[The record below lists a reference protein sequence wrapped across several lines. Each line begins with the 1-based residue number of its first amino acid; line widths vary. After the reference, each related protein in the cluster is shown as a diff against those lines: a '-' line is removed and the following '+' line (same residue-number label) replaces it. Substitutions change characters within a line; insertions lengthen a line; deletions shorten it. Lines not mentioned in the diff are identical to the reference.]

1 MVKQLSVLFT
11 VLFPLALFAQTGI
24 ITGTITG
31 NDGFSIIGANVSV
44 EGTTIGT
51 VTDIDGKYSLAN
63 VPVGQKTL
71 VYSFIGLKT
80 QKQTVTVKDGE
91 TTSMDVKLVEDV
103 QLLDQV
109 VVVGYGTTQ
118 KRDITGSIAT
128 VKAEAIESSTQP
140 SVDEA
145 LQGQAA
151 GVSIISQNGIS
162 GSAVKINV
170 RGTNSIAAGS
180 QPLIVVDGIPI
191 TTGNFD
197 PGNLGSSSNAL
208 SDINPSDIES
218 IEVLKDA
225 AATAIYG
232 SRGANGVVMIT
243 TKQGKAGKSN
253 INIGY
258 SYGIINETN
267 RVDFL
272 TAQEQLALRDQART
286 DIGLSPETPTTSV
299 GGGLT
304 RAEADSIAAA
314 GGSNWIDKMLRTGG
328 VHQLELSAAGGTEKV
343 RYYIG
348 GAYRSEDGFLVGNSY
363 DRVNGRINLD
373 VDAAK
378 RLKLGGNLALT
389 YTSID
394 RVRTGDAGGLGSAQQ
409 MLPYI
414 PIYDADGTYNTANIY
429 NPVWA
434 LDNQQFNTE
443 NIRSITS
450 VYGDYKLHKNITYH
464 SDFGIDFMNQQED
477 EFNFR
482 NVEQQGST
490 SSAWDRTTR
499 VINWNL
505 NNYLTYEKDWT
516 DRHFFKIMV
525 GQSTQK
531 VKTEGFGLF
540 GFGFPNDYLT
550 SPSDAPAENQSGYSY
565 ETANGLVS
573 VFSRINYKLK
583 NRYLLGVSMR
593 GDASSRFGPGNKWG
607 FFPAFSAGW
616 IISDEKFM
624 KGSKAVPFLKLSA
637 SYGYTGNNAIPD
649 FAHWSLYSAGFNYA
663 DSSGVAPIQL
673 DNRNLQWERSQQL
686 DVNLEFAFLESKI
699 FGNITYYNKTSSDLL
714 LYLSL
719 PTSSGYD
726 GVWKNVGKLE
736 NWGIEFSLTSRNI
749 NRKFKWE
756 TNLNL
761 AMNRNKVLSAGGLPP
776 DAFESGQPGEG
787 RVIEGYPVGQAFL
800 VEFAGVQQQTGQ
812 IGAWNLDGTPM
823 LDGSG
828 NQMMYDVAGGTEL
841 FYDRNGHLMTYANP
855 TGGLFYEYHRK
866 AMGSPLPLFYGG
878 ITNTISYAGVELSF
892 LFSFAYGNTIYDDAA
907 KTQIGNWQ
915 SIAQRREILDA
926 WSPTNTDTDVPALN
940 NYTPVNSSRFLYDG
954 SYLRLRSLTLGYNF
968 PKKLCERIK
977 LQKLRV
983 YAKGGNLWTLT
994 AFPGWDPE
1002 VLRNVD
1008 PNSQAG
1014 NVSFAGPYL
1023 GTPQARIISFGI
1035 QIGI

>member
-1 MVKQLSVLFT
+1 MTKHLLG
-11 VLFPLALFAQTGI
+11 ALFFLISTNVLAQTGTI
-24 ITGTITG
+24 SGVLTGE
-31 NDGFSIIGANVSV
+31 DGLSIIGGSVLV
-44 EGTTIGT
+44 EGTTIGAS
-51 VTDIDGKYSLAN
+51 TDFDGNYELKG
-63 VPVGQKTL
+63 VPVGEQTI

-80 QKQTVTVKDGE
+80 QKHNIAVKEGE
-91 TTSMDVKLVEDV
+91 TSTFDVKMAEDV
-103 QLLDQV
+103 MMLNQA

-118 KRDITGSIAT
+118 KRDVTGSIAT
-128 VKAEAIESSTQP
+128 IKAEAIEQSTQP

-208 SDINPSDIES
+208 SDLNPSDIES

-243 TKQGKAGKSN
+243 TKRGKAGKSN

-258 SYGIINETN
+258 SYGIMNETN
-267 RVDFL
+267 RLKFL
-272 TAQEQLALRDQART
+272 TAEEHLALRDRART
-286 DIGLSPETPTTSV
+286 DQGLAPETPGTSV

-304 RAEADSIAAA
+304 RAEADSIARN
-314 GGSNWIDKMLRTGG
+314 GGTDWVDEMLRTGG
-328 VHQLELSAAGGTEKV
+328 VHQLELSASGGTEKV
-343 RYYIG
+343 RYYLG
-348 GAYRSEDGFLVGNSY
+348 GAYRSEDGFLKGNTY
-363 DRVNGRINLD
+363 DRVNARLNLD
-373 VDAAK
+373 ADATK
-378 RLKLGGNLALT
+378 ILRVGGNLAIT

-394 RVRTGDAGGLGSAQQ
+394 RVRTGDAGGLGTAQQ
-409 MLPYI
+409 NMPYF
-414 PIYDADGTYNTANIY
+414 PIYDETGEFYNDIS
-429 NPVWA
+429 NPVRD
-434 LDNQQFNTE
+434 LELQSFNTE
-443 NIRSITS
+443 IIRSINS
-450 VYGDYKLHKNITYH
+450 IYADVQLHKNVKFH
-464 SDFGIDFMNQQED
+464 SDFGIDFLNQQED

-482 NVEQQGST
+482 NVNQVGST

-505 NNYLTYEKDWT
+505 NNYLTYEKDWEEK
-516 DRHFFKIMV
+516 HYFKIMV
-525 GQSTQK
+525 GQSAQR
-531 VKTEGFGLF
+531 VKAEGFGLN
-540 GFGFPNDYLT
+540 GWGFPNDYLT
-550 SPSDAPAENQSGYSY
+550 SPSDAPQENQSGYSY
-565 ETANGLVS
+565 ETGNGLLS
-573 VFSRINYKLK
+573 FFSRINYKLK
-583 NRYLLGVSMR
+583 NRYLLGISMR
-593 GDASSRFGPGNKWG
+593 GDASSRFGPDNKWG

-616 IISDEKFM
+616 IISDEKWL
-624 KGSKAVPFLKLSA
+624 KGSKVVPYLKLSA
-637 SYGYTGNNAIPD
+637 SFGYTGNDAIPD
-649 FAHWSLYSAGFNYA
+649 FAYWSLYSAGFDYA

-673 DNRNLQWERSQQL
+673 DNPNLKWERSQQL
-686 DVNLEFAFLESKI
+686 DVNLDFAFARSKI
-699 FGNITYYNKTSSDLL
+699 YGNITYYRKTSSDLL
-714 LYLSL
+714 LFMSL

-726 GVWKNVGKLE
+726 GVWQNIGQLE
-736 NWGIEFSLTSRNI
+736 NWGMEFSLTSRNL
-749 NRKFKWE
+749 NKKFKWE
-756 TNLNL
+756 TTLNL
-761 AMNRNKVLSAGGLPP
+761 AFNRNKVLDAAGLPP

-800 VEFAGVQQQTGQ
+800 VEFAGVQAQDGQ
-812 IGAWNLDGTPM
+812 IGAYNLDGTPM
-823 LDGSG
+823 LDGGG
-828 NQMMYDVAGGTEL
+828 NQVMYDVPGGTEL
-841 FYDRNGHLMTYANP
+841 FYDRNGNVMTFANP

-866 AMGSPLPLFYGG
+866 AMGSPLPIFYGG
-878 ITNTISYAGVELSF
+878 ISNTLKYAGVDLSF
-892 LFSFAYGNTIYDDAA
+892 MFSFAYGNTLYDDAA

-915 SIAQRREILDA
+915 SIAQRRDILDA
-926 WSPTNTDTDVPALN
+926 WSPDNPDTDVPGLN
-940 NYTPVNSSRFLYDG
+940 NYTPVNSSRFLYDA

-968 PKKLCERIK
+968 SKKMLSKIH
-977 LQKLRV
+977 LQKLRIYV
-983 YAKGGNLWTLT
+983 KGGNLWTLT

-1023 GTPQARIISFGI
+1023 GTPQARTISFGI

>member
-1 MVKQLSVLFT
+1 MNKHL
-11 VLFPLALFAQTGI
+11 LATLLVFCSTWALAQTGTVKGVM
-24 ITGTITG
+24 TGD
-31 NDGFSIIGANVSV
+31 DGLSIIGGTVV
-44 EGTTIGT
+44 LEGTTIGAS
-51 VTDIDGKYSLAN
+51 TDFDGNYELKE
-63 VPVGQKTL
+63 VPVGEQTI

-80 QKQTVTVKDGE
+80 QKHTVTINEGE
-91 TTSMDVKLVEDV
+91 TVTFDTKLSEDV
-103 QLLDQV
+103 MLLDQV

-128 VKAEAIESSTQP
+128 VKAEAIEQSSQP

-208 SDINPSDIES
+208 ADLNPNDIES

-243 TKQGKAGKSN
+243 TKRGKAGKSK

-258 SYGIINETN
+258 SYGIMNETN
-267 RVDFL
+267 RVKFL
-272 TAQEQLALRDQART
+272 DASQHLALRDRART
-286 DIGLSPETPTTSV
+286 DQGLDPETAGTSV

-304 RAEADSIAAA
+304 RAEADSLAQN
-314 GGSNWIDKMLRTGG
+314 GGTDWIDEMLRTGG
-328 VHQLELSAAGGTEKV
+328 VHQLEVSASGGSEKV
-343 RYYIG
+343 RYYLG
-348 GAYRSEDGFLVGNSY
+348 GAYRSEDGFLKGNNY
-363 DRVNGRINLD
+363 DRVNARLNLD
-373 VDAAK
+373 ADASK
-378 RLKLGGNLALT
+378 ILRVGGNLAIT

-394 RVRTGDAGGLGSAQQ
+394 RVRTGDAGGLGTAQQ
-409 MLPYI
+409 ILPYI
-414 PIYDADGTYNTANIY
+414 PIYDEDGEFNNDIG
-429 NPVWA
+429 NPVRD
-434 LDNQQFNTE
+434 LELQSFNTE
-443 NIRSITS
+443 IIRSINS
-450 VYGDYKLHKNITYH
+450 VYADLSLHKNLKFHT
-464 SDFGIDFMNQQED
+464 DFGIDFMNQQED

-482 NVEQQGST
+482 NVNQAGSN

-505 NNYLTYEKDWT
+505 SNYLTYEKDWNEK
-516 DRHFFKIMV
+516 HYFKMMV
-525 GQSTQK
+525 GQSAQR
-531 VKTEGFGLF
+531 VKAEGFGLF

-550 SPSDAPAENQSGYSY
+550 SPSDAPQENQNGYSY
-565 ETANGLVS
+565 ETGNGLLS
-573 VFSRINYKLK
+573 FFSRINYKLK
-583 NRYLLGVSMR
+583 NKYLLGISMR
-593 GDASSRFGPGNKWG
+593 GDASSRFGPDNKWG

-624 KGSKAVPFLKLSA
+624 AKSKAVPYLKLSA
-637 SYGYTGNNAIPD
+637 SFGYTGNDAIPD
-649 FAHWSLYSAGFNYA
+649 FAYWSLYSAGFDYA

-673 DNRNLQWERSQQL
+673 DNPNLKWERSQQL
-686 DVNLEFAFLESKI
+686 DANLDFAFFESKL
-699 FGNITYYNKTSSDLL
+699 FGNITYYRKTSSDLL
-714 LYLSL
+714 LFMSL

-726 GVWKNVGKLE
+726 GVWQNVGQLE
-736 NWGIEFSLTSRNI
+736 NWGMEFSLTSRNI

-761 AMNRNKVLSAGGLPP
+761 AFNRNKVLDAAGLPP
-776 DAFESGQPGEG
+776 DAFESGQAGEG

-800 VEFAGVQQQTGQ
+800 VEFAGVQSADGQ
-812 IGAWNLDGTPM
+812 IGAYNLDGSPLM
-823 LDGSG
+823 SGGS
-828 NQMMYDVAGGTEL
+828 QVMYDVDGGTEL
-841 FYDRNGHLMTYANP
+841 FYDKNGNIMTFANP
-855 TGGLFYEYHRK
+855 TGGLFYEHHRK
-866 AMGSPLPLFYGG
+866 PMGSPLPIFYGG
-878 ITNTISYAGVELSF
+878 ITNTLSYAGVELNF
-892 LFSFAYGNTIYDDAA
+892 MFSFAYGNTLYDDAA

-915 SIAQRREILDA
+915 SIAQREEILDA
-926 WSPTNTDTDVPALN
+926 WSPDNPDSDIPGLN
-940 NYTPVNSSRFLYDG
+940 GYVPVNSSRFLYDA
-954 SYLRLRSLTLGYNF
+954 SYLRLRSLTLAYNF
-968 PKKLCERIK
+968 PKKTLSKIK
-977 LQKLRV
+977 LQKLRIYV
-983 YAKGGNLWTLT
+983 KGGNLFTVT

-1008 PNSQAG
+1008 PNSQSG

-1023 GTPQARIISFGI
+1023 GTPQARTISFGI
-1035 QIGI
+1035 QIGL